1 MDDFLARYGLS
12 MLIALAILGVL
23 ILAEWNDR
31 KHEVEEDGDGL
42 GALEEYSGY
51 LVGRDSDREE
61 RQFTFVPREADEP
74 RPRYVSAYGSTA
86 LADEDEDDGLF
97 SEKTRREAGLT
108 PAASPPPR
116 YVSQYR

>member
-31 KHEVEEDGDGL
+31 KHEDPEDDGL

-51 LVGRDSDREE
+51 LAADRHQE
-61 RQFTFVPREADEP
+61 REFTFVARAAEED
-74 RPRYVSAYGSTA
+74 RPRYVSAYSSDR
-86 LADEDEDDGLF
+86 LADEADEDDSLF
-97 SEKTRREAGLT
+97 SEETRRRVGLT